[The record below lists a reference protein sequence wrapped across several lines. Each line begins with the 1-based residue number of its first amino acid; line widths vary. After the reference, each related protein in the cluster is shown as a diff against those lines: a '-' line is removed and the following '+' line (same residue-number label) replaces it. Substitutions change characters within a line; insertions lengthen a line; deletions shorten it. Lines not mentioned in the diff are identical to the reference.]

1 MTVSDWI
8 RQTVDRFER
17 EGPRTA
23 LRQSARELYVGGLRR
38 IDAAWRLAPTVYD
51 REWDALV
58 VLDGCRT
65 DLLAE
70 VAADYDFL
78 DSPGRAA
85 SPASQSREWLR
96 RTFAPEHR
104 DETARTAHVTA
115 NPYTGETLDA
125 DDFLLLDEVWR
136 YAWDD
141 EVGTIP
147 PRAVTDRAIDAGR
160 RLDPDR
166 LVVHYMQPHFPSL
179 SDPDIDSRFRRD
191 DTGWEPGHAWDQ
203 LRDGS
208 LSRERLWAAYR
219 GNLRRVL
226 DEVGLLLDNLD
237 ADRVAIT
244 ADHGNAA
251 GEWGVYGHPPRMPL
265 PSLHV
270 VPWYETAASD
280 AGEHEPATD
289 RPADLRADEGGVESA
304 RPDEDAVAEKLR
316 HLGYRDE

>member
-8 RQTVDRFER
+8 RETLRRFER
-17 EGPRTA
+17 DDPRTA
-23 LRQSARELYVGGLRR
+23 LRASARELYLGGLRR
-38 IDAAWRLAPTVYD
+38 ANVAWRLAPTMYD

-65 DLLAE
+65 DLMRE
-70 VAADYDFL
+70 VADEYEFL

-96 RTFAPEHR
+96 QSFAPNYR
-104 DETARTAHVTA
+104 DEMARTAHVSA

-147 PRAVTDRAIDAGR
+147 PRAVTDRAVEAGR

-179 SDPDIDSRFRRD
+179 ADPDIDSRFRRD
-191 DTGWEPGHAWDQ
+191 DAGWEPGHAWDQ
-203 LRDGS
+203 LRDGR
-208 LSRERLWAAYR
+208 LSHDRLWRAYR
-219 GNLRRVL
+219 GNLRCVL

-237 ADRVAIT
+237 ADRVAVT
-244 ADHGNAA
+244 ADHGNAT

-270 VPWYETAASD
+270 VPWYETTASD
-280 AGEHEPATD
+280 TGGYEPATD
-289 RPADLRADEGGVESA
+289 RPADRRATTDAEAS
-304 RPDEDAVAEKLR
+304 RPDDGVAEKLR
-316 HLGYRDE
+316 NLGYLDE